1 MSEFPLDK
9 QSYELL
15 HLIAS
20 SPERELYVGRC
31 ILNGKLVGIKIINL
45 EVDNCVDHVMKMT
58 SFWSQF
64 PHPNLIKYYG
74 SFYEGTNLWILSEY
88 MDGGSL
94 KEIMQFAYQDGLKD
108 EILAASILEQ
118 VLMFLAFFH
127 ENRQIHRDICSQN
140 IFLSNDGD
148 VKVGSLGDARSLVE
162 GGKRRSNAIKS
173 SNEIDSIAYSAPEL
187 LKEGAQYK
195 VSTDIWSVGITAY
208 EIATG
213 KIPYE
218 GLTPADM
225 IMQISQGSIPELK
238 QGNGISSKY
247 TDFIK
252 MCLQKNPDKRATA
265 RELLK
270 SPFIKQSK
278 GQKYIATTLMSSMPS
293 IDQRYELLHKATK
306 SEDVSKTAEPP
317 AYTKIK
323 FNFGFDQPAQSDSSP
338 NQSPSKNQ
346 SGNEEDMPQ
355 EQNQKQQKE
364 PEQQSVTHVGR
375 FTVTIKSSADKPNI
389 RRSSSAGVIPKSS
402 SEEFFDSIPK
412 QGIKRK
418 ITIST
423 SKDDLSDL
431 ILFDEDLINEIDVLK
446 TRVAKLENSSSSMQS
461 KINETRNLIEAL
473 KVKKAAK

>member
-1 MSEFPLDK
+1 MQEFPLDK
-9 QSYELL
+9 QSYEFL

-20 SPERELYVGRC
+20 SPERQYYVGRC

-45 EVDNCVDHVMKMT
+45 EVDNCVEHVTKMT

-118 VLMFLAFFH
+118 VLLFLSFFH

-140 IFLSNDGD
+140 IFLSNDGE

-162 GGKRRSNAIKS
+162 GGKRRSQAIKS

-187 LKEGAQYK
+187 LKEGAQYS

-225 IMQISQGSIPELK
+225 IMQISQGSVPELK
-238 QGNGISSKY
+238 AGNGISSKY
-247 TDFIK
+247 TEFIK
-252 MCLQKNPDKRATA
+252 MCLQKNPEKRPTA
-265 RELLK
+265 KELLK
-270 SPFIKQSK
+270 SPFIKESK

-293 IDQRYELLHKATK
+293 IDQRYKLLHKATE
-306 SEDVSKTAEPP
+306 SEQPPKPAEPP
-317 AYTKIK
+317 AYTQIK
-323 FNFGFDQPAQSDSSP
+323 FNFGFDQPETTNDKSP
-338 NQSPSKNQ
+338 NHSPIK
-346 SGNEEDMPQ
+346 NEEDANQQQQQQPEA
-355 EQNQKQQKE
+355 EQ
-364 PEQQSVTHVGR
+364 QQSVTHVGR
-375 FTVTIKSSADKPNI
+375 FTVTIKSSSDRSNI
-389 RRSSSAGVIPKSS
+389 RRSQSSGAITPSS
-402 SEEFFDSIPK
+402 SEEFFDKVPR
-412 QGIKRK
+412 QTTKRK

-423 SKDDLSDL
+423 SKDDLSDI
-431 ILFDEDLINEIDVLK
+431 ILYDEDLLNEIDYLK
-446 TRVAKLENSSSSMQS
+446 TRVAELESSNSNMQNQ
-461 KINETRNLIEAL
+461 IIETKKLIESL
-473 KVKKAAK
+473 KSKKASKQ